1 MKHLLQ
7 IICCV
12 LFCSLSFSANAQDV
26 EPRAVP
32 NGFVTIEAKNLP
44 GSDTGIV
51 SGKYQLDSKGTVQ
64 MPYLSGTI
72 SLSGKTGR
80 QIQNALTEAYKKEK
94 IYTSPVFSV
103 VVDSIEH
110 QGVGVRYVHVTG
122 FVGSKK
128 NLPYRPELTLI
139 EALIE
144 CGDITDFG
152 SRYILVTRSGVTKQY
167 DYFSTRDRGV
177 KLFPGD
183 VIFVKERGFTEGRE
197 KTLLP

>member
-51 SGKYQLDSKGTVQ
+51 SGKYQLDSKGTIQ

-80 QIQNALTEAYKKEK
+80 QIQNALTEAYKKGK

-122 FVGSKK
+122 AVGSKR

-152 SRYILVTRSGVTKQY
+152 SRYILVTRNGVTKQY

-183 VIFVKERGFTEGRE
+183 VLFVKERGMTEGRE
-197 KTLLP
+197 KSLLP

>member
-7 IICCV
+7 IVCCF
-12 LFCSLSFSANAQDV
+12 LFCALSFSAKAQDV

-32 NGFVTIEAKNLP
+32 NGFVIIEAKNLP

-72 SLSGKTGR
+72 SLAGKTGR

-103 VVDSIEH
+103 VVNSPEH
-110 QGVGVRYVHVTG
+110 EGVGVRYVHVTG
-122 FVGSKK
+122 YVGSKR
-128 NLPYRPELTLI
+128 NLPYRAELTLI

-152 SRYILVTRSGVTKQY
+152 SRYILVTRNGVTKQY

-183 VIFVKERGFTEGRE
+183 VIFVKERGWAEGRE
-197 KTLLP
+197 KSLLP